1 MGGHQRRR
9 HRRLNVEYAYLATHI
24 AIITTT
30 RPPSTTTPTP
40 SSTRTSCLFCGGPP
54 RALCRC
60 PRRVHRHSLRAP
72 AVCLHF
78 AGDFAFDLVFGT
90 IDGLAVSFAHGSAC
104 AFIALPLGG
113 HTTRCV
119 SESSWNKLF
128 HSAPPPV
135 AHHVFADYGDI
146 SECDHQLN
154 KYGRLP
160 LLLVTLHIP
169 MLSASPTTR

>member
-1 MGGHQRRR
+1 MHISTTSPSRWGGHQRRR

-54 RALCRC
+54 RALCRR
-60 PRRVHRHSLRAP
+60 PRRVHRHSLHAP

-90 IDGLAVSFAHGSAC
+90 IDGSAVSFAHGYAC

-113 HTTRCV
+113 IPRGA
-119 SESSWNKLF
+119 
-128 HSAPPPV
+128 SASRVGTSCSTPRRP
-135 AHHVFADYGDI
+135 
-146 SECDHQLN
+146 
-154 KYGRLP
+154 R
-160 LLLVTLHIP
+160 
-169 MLSASPTTR
+169 SPTTSSRTTATSPSSTTSRNKSGRLL